1 MARSYLILGL
11 VVALALGACTAETES
26 APAEPVRLRVG
37 IVGEPRTTSPWE
49 AASLADAPTRYV
61 QPDPASLYAFAGP
74 TYTLVPF
81 LAAGEAP
88 AATRDGDVW
97 AVEVPLNPSARW
109 SDGLLVTARDVAF
122 TFETVRRLDLGGGY
136 ASMWPEP
143 GEGTGVV
150 DVEAVD
156 PATVRI
162 VFDGRP
168 DPAVWPFG
176 VGTAAVFPAHYWE
189 PRLDGVDAAED
200 LSALPG
206 TGAPTA
212 TGWVSAGEE
221 EGVWRLDAD
230 DGYWRRGTRVVVY
243 ESGAVEQL
251 RGDDPA
257 VVAGGDPEGTIV
269 AEMVEGPHVDG
280 VDILRYPD
288 GSAAADALVSGD
300 VDLVL
305 AERGIPR
312 SEYRRLLADPD
323 ISVAV
328 NPRLGFRYLGFDTTT
343 FPTSEVAFRRA
354 LACRID
360 AAALAVDVLGG
371 SVEAVGTLVPA
382 GLPGWHDP
390 SLAPECAGLS
400 EKERVERAVEI
411 LSGAGWTWSVA
422 PVWDETNRDVDPAGS
437 GLAGPDGTAVPPLT
451 LLAPGWRVDPARATF
466 GAHLAEAA
474 RQLGAPVEVVSLG
487 LGSLA
492 DRLEGGPGTG
502 ASLWIGGW
510 EISPVPDHVFRLFG
524 PGPADFTGYRSPDLT
539 EAEAEFAA
547 ASTVAEAT
555 AAVREAER
563 ILARDV
569 PYAPLF
575 TETIIEARRATVGL
589 PFVSVADGIQRL
601 DGALTFVTAD
611 E

>member
-1 MARSYLILGL
+1 MARSLLTLGL
-11 VVALALGACTAETES
+11 IAALALGACSAEMES

-37 IVGEPRTTSPWE
+37 IVGEPRTTNPWE
-49 AASLADAPTRYV
+49 AASLTDAPTRYI
-61 QPDPASLYAFAGP
+61 QPDPATLYTFMGP

-88 AATRDGDVW
+88 EALRDADAWV
-97 AVEVPLNPSARW
+97 VEVSLNPAARW

-122 TFETVRRLDLGGGY
+122 TFETVRRLHLGGGY

-168 DPAVWPFG
+168 DPATWPYG
-176 VGTAAVFPAHYWE
+176 VGTAAVFPAHYWG
-189 PRLDGVDAAED
+189 PRLEDVEDAD
-200 LSALPG
+200 ALYG
-206 TGAPTA
+206 LAGAGAPTA
-212 TGWVSAGEE
+212 TGWVAAGED
-221 EGVWRLDAD
+221 GDTWALDAD

-243 ESGAVEQL
+243 ESGAVEQV
-251 RGDDPA
+251 RGDDPP
-257 VVAGGDPEGTIV
+257 VVAGGVPDGTIV

-280 VDILRYPD
+280 IDIGRYPD
-288 GSAAADALVSGD
+288 ASAAADALVSGD

-323 ISVAV
+323 IRVAV
-328 NPRLGFRYLGFDTTT
+328 NPRLGFRYLGFDATA
-343 FPTSEVAFRRA
+343 FPTSAVALRRA

-360 AAALAVDVLGG
+360 AAALTVDVLGG
-371 SVEAVGTLVPA
+371 SVEAMGTLVPA

-390 SLAPECAGLS
+390 SLAAECAGLT
-400 EKERVERAVEI
+400 EKERVEKAVEI

-422 PVWDETNRDVDPAGS
+422 PAWDDTNRDVDPAGV
-437 GLAGPDGTAVPPLT
+437 GLTGPDGTAVPPLT

-474 RQLGAPVEVVSLG
+474 RQLGVPVEVVSLG

-492 DRLEGGPGTG
+492 ERIERGPGSG
-502 ASLWIGGW
+502 AFMWIGGW
-510 EISPVPDHVFRLFG
+510 EVPPVPDHVFRLFAS
-524 PGPADFTGYRSPDLT
+524 GPADFTGYRSAELT
-539 EAEAEFAA
+539 EAAAEFASA
-547 ASTVAEAT
+547 PTVAEAAT
-555 AAVREAER
+555 AVREAER
-563 ILARDV
+563 VLSRDV
-569 PYAPLF
+569 PYVPLF
-575 TETIIEARRATVGL
+575 TETIIEARRATVEL
-589 PFVSVADGIQRL
+589 PFISVADGIQRL
-601 DGALTFVTAD
+601 DGALTFVMTD